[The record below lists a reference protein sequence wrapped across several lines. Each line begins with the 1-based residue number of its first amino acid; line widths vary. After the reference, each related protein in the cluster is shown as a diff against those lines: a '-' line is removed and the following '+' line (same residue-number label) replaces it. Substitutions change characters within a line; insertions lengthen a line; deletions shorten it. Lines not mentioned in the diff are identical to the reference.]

1 MEEKPSSVSPRL
13 PPHRAERGGDHG
25 LRGSWGRTSLRQY
38 LAAAA
43 RIFDLSI
50 GDMLWSRRTI
60 FMALIVAGP
69 VFLAIVARIVQ
80 ASGIAP
86 LRVNGV
92 QVGASAIFGMMIWV
106 LFLRFIVPVLGVFY
120 GTSLVADEVEDKTI
134 TYLFTR
140 PIPRGAVLL
149 GKYLAYLV
157 CTTLVV
163 LPSVMIVYFL
173 IVPFDQIAGSFGAL
187 VKDLGILALGLAVYG
202 GLFALIGAVLK
213 RPLVIGLIFALGW
226 EQVALL
232 MPGYLRRFTLAY
244 YLQAL
249 VPHAM
254 PSDGVASLLQAVLR
268 DVPSAATSLFW
279 LFLALAVFLGLA
291 MRAIERR
298 EYVLEQ

>member
-1 MEEKPSSVSPRL
+1 MK
-13 PPHRAERGGDHG
+13 AMFRG
-25 LRGSWGRTSLRQY
+25 
-38 LAAAA
+38 AA
-43 RIFDLSI
+43 RVFDLSL
-50 GDMLWSRRTI
+50 GEMLWSRRTI
-60 FMALIVAGP
+60 FMALVVGGP
-69 VFLAIVARIVQ
+69 ILLAIVARVVQ
-80 ASGIAP
+80 GIGIAP

-92 QVGASAIFGMMIWV
+92 RVDAMSMFGMMIWV

-140 PIPRGAVLL
+140 PIRRGAVLL

-173 IVPFDQIAGSFGAL
+173 IVPFSQVAASFPL
-187 VKDLGILALGLAVYG
+187 LMTDLGLLAIGLAAYG
-202 GLFALIGAVLK
+202 ALFALVGAVMK
-213 RPLVIGLIFALGW
+213 RPLVVGLVFAFGW
-226 EQVALL
+226 EQVAML

-244 YLQAL
+244 YVQAL

-254 PSDGVASLLQAVLR
+254 PADGGVTSLLQSVFSET
-268 DVPSAATSLFW
+268 PTAATSIVV
-279 LFLALAVFLGLA
+279 LAVVTGASLVLA
-291 MRAIERR
+291 TRAIERR